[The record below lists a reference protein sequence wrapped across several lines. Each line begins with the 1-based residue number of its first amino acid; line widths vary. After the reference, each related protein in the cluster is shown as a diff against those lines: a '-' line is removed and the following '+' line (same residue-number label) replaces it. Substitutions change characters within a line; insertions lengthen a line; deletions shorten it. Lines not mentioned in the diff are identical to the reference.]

1 MTPLLVRVVAT
12 QDLDCVDRA
21 KFRYALPTPVDAA
34 LLARFGDCDIR
45 VHAFSRLS
53 PHARDLVT
61 IVRRDTF
68 RCDGIIG
75 AAALV
80 VAFAGDAID
89 WPVATMQDFADRLAQ
104 AGCGAVEYRRGA
116 DPGCATCTARFV
128 KRCRGSKLPFHP
140 GEGRSPPAMVDVTK
154 LGASQMMSPGPA
166 PASPGVAQR
175 G

>member
-1 MTPLLVRVVAT
+1 MTPSLVRVVAT

-34 LLARFGDCDIR
+34 LLGRFGDCDIR
-45 VHAFSRLS
+45 VHAFSRFS
-53 PHARDLVT
+53 PRARDLVT
-61 IVRRDTF
+61 IVRGDTF
-68 RCDGIIG
+68 RCDGIVG

-89 WPVATMQDFADRLAQ
+89 WPVAAMQDFADRLAQ

-128 KRCRGSKLPFHP
+128 KRCRGSKPPFHP
-140 GEGRSPPAMVDVTK
+140 GKGPGLAAMVDVTK
-154 LGASQMMSPGPA
+154 LGASQMMSPGSA
-166 PASPGVAQR
+166 PFLAGVVRR